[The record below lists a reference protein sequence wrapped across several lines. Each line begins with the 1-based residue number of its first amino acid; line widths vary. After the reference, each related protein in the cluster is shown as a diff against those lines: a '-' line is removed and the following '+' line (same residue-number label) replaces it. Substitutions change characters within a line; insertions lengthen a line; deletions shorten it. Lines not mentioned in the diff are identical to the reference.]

1 MVLPDQ
7 VTIND
12 SFISARA
19 TDVQTGE
26 RVILAYF
33 AKNYQEV
40 QKISKTSSVMRWTV
54 SGNKCPLEPATNFN
68 QFDSQRYYWQFHIY
82 NQVKCKQLRVVNNY
96 QSGLIQRCHV
106 LRAKLYTYFS
116 YFPHPLASY
125 CQQLILGMKND
136 QSAEMMENVK
146 RLGLYFW
153 DARCLNNRLPKKGI
167 G

>member
-54 SGNKCPLEPATNFN
+54 SGNKCPLEPA
-68 QFDSQRYYWQFHIY
+68 
-82 NQVKCKQLRVVNNY
+82 
-96 QSGLIQRCHV
+96 
-106 LRAKLYTYFS
+106 
-116 YFPHPLASY
+116 
-125 CQQLILGMKND
+125 LILINSIHNAIIG
-136 QSAEMMENVK
+136 SFIFII
-146 RLGLYFW
+146 RLNASNYES
-153 DARCLNNRLPKKGI
+153 
-167 G
+167 